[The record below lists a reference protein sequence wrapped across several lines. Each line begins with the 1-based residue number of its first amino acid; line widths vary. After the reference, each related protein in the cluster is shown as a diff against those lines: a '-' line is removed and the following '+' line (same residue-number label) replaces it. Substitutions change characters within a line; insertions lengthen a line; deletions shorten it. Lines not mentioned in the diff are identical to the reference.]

1 MCVCLIKTQTLS
13 LSLMADWAGVSPV
26 SSITQRPTEH
36 ALQSADLLPCLSPWW
51 LLLSQATYFTKTAFC
66 SSLYW
71 KHQAKPITGINR
83 PVISRKVSLFV
94 CEGVG
99 GVVCCFDLSNPSYKL
114 MQKKKDSVKINCG
127 PWCLFAHTVWIVLAI
142 DLLKECLK
150 ILAKTLKNTLW
161 KT

>member
-1 MCVCLIKTQTLS
+1 
-13 LSLMADWAGVSPV
+13 MADWAGVSPV

-94 CEGVG
+94 CGGGGEG
-99 GVVCCFDLSNPSYKL
+99 GVLFWSIKSVLQIDAE
-114 MQKKKDSVKINCG
+114 KKKDS
-127 PWCLFAHTVWIVLAI
+127 W
-142 DLLKECLK
+142 K
-150 ILAKTLKNTLW
+150 IL
-161 KT
+161 

>member
-1 MCVCLIKTQTLS
+1 MKYMAGISKKSNFLFSLSFFALIPQCVSVLLKHRLS

-51 LLLSQATYFTKTAFC
+51 LLLSWATYFAKTAFC

-83 PVISRKVSLFV
+83 PVISRNVSLFV
-94 CEGVG
+94 CVCLLEGG
-99 GVVCCFDLSNPSYKL
+99 GSCFDLSNPSYKL
-114 MQKKKDSVKINCG
+114 TQKKKDSEGN
-127 PWCLFAHTVWIVLAI
+127 H
-142 DLLKECLK
+142 
-150 ILAKTLKNTLW
+150 W
-161 KT
+161 K

>member
-1 MCVCLIKTQTLS
+1 
-13 LSLMADWAGVSPV
+13 MADWAGVSPV

-94 CEGVG
+94 CEGFGAGGGGGG
-99 GVVCCFDLSNPSYKL
+99 GVLFWPIKSVLQIDAE
-114 MQKKKDSVKINCG
+114 KKRFSEN
-127 PWCLFAHTVWIVLAI
+127 
-142 DLLKECLK
+142 
-150 ILAKTLKNTLW
+150 
-161 KT
+161 